1 MSVTSK
7 TVQDFINKDENAITE
22 IYLEYK
28 NLIYFV
34 IANYVSNPEDC
45 NDVLSDVFLKAIEH
59 REDIRKTNNIKSFL
73 CSIAKNEAINF
84 SKKNRMVPSSDVI
97 EDVYGEN
104 DSRDTVLDM
113 LEPLLTKKEI
123 TVLYYKA
130 VFSFTW
136 DEISEETGIPVS
148 TARLIYKQA
157 KEKMR
162 KELRR

>member
-1 MSVTSK
+1 MSITSN
-7 TVQDFINKDENAITE
+7 TIQGFINNDNEAITKV
-22 IYLEYK
+22 YLEYK

-34 IANYVSNPEDC
+34 IANYVDNKEDC

-59 REDIRKTNNIKSFL
+59 RNDVKKAESLKSFL
-73 CSIAKNEAINF
+73 CTIAKNEAINF
-84 SKKNRMVPSSDVI
+84 SKKNRLVPSSDVI

-104 DSRDTVLDM
+104 DEPDSVLSM
-113 LEPLLTKKEI
+113 LEPLLSKKETI
-123 TVLYYKA
+123 VLYYKA
-130 VFSFTW
+130 VFDFTW
-136 DEISEETGIPVS
+136 DEISNETGIPVS

>member
-1 MSVTSK
+1 MSITSN
-7 TVQDFINKDENAITE
+7 TIQGFINNDNEAITQV
-22 IYLEYK
+22 YLEYK

-34 IANYVSNPEDC
+34 IANYVDNKEDC

-59 REDIRKTNNIKSFL
+59 RNDVKKAESLKSFL
-73 CSIAKNEAINF
+73 CTIAKNEAINF
-84 SKKNRMVPSSDVI
+84 SKKNRLVPSSDVI

-104 DSRDTVLDM
+104 DEPDSVLSM
-113 LEPLLTKKEI
+113 LEPLLSKKETI
-123 TVLYYKA
+123 VLYYKA
-130 VFSFTW
+130 VFDFTW
-136 DEISEETGIPVS
+136 DEISNETGIPVS